1 MGIDALNDEAY
12 MNEHEE
18 EDQLIADKFEINKY
32 IAEEILTIKKK
43 KVKKMNQKTF
53 DKLVDK
59 ICVKYEIGITDELN
73 EFVEDKLIEA
83 LEKIKVKL
91 DKLI

>member
-1 MGIDALNDEAY
+1 MDIDALNDEVY
-12 MNEHEE
+12 MNEFEE

-53 DKLVDK
+53 DSLMDI
-59 ICVKYEIGITDELN
+59 ICVKFDIDINNELN
-73 EFVEDKLIEA
+73 EFVEDKLISA

-91 DKLI
+91 EKFL